1 VSERNGFEEVYFYG
15 VAIYGTMILA
25 MAMAVSVF
33 IVLDWTM
40 IASRKREHTEQSN
53 DASDQRC

>member
-25 MAMAVSVF
+25 MAVSVF
-33 IVLDWTM
+33 IVLYWTM

>member
-1 VSERNGFEEVYFYG
+1 VSEHNGFEEVYFYG
-15 VAIYGTMILA
+15 VAIYGTMIL
-25 MAMAVSVF
+25 AMAVSVF

>member
-15 VAIYGTMILA
+15 VAIYGTMIL
-25 MAMAVSVF
+25 AMAVSVF

-53 DASDQRC
+53 DASNQRC

>member
-15 VAIYGTMILA
+15 VAIYGTMIL
-25 MAMAVSVF
+25 AMAVSVF